1 MPGLAVRDIRRLARV
16 SKAWS
21 KTVDAEE
28 CWRLAVSALATEH
41 GLYAPPTSTC
51 WRKLFTET
59 LWPARHKWSA
69 SSDGDDASGFRIRVA
84 VRVRPRRHS
93 GRGDGLVLPL
103 HQRLRLLKKGEKLSF
118 DDAALS
124 RDEIAKSF
132 SNGEELDEELL
143 QALLEAQ
150 ALGAV
155 DRQAAAQAAG
165 GPGGAAIRWADDDDG
180 GGAAAAD
187 AAEEEPQPLTAED
200 KKDLAAAEAEV
211 AAAEAAVPK
220 AADDGDDKENG
231 ENAAAAERKCG
242 SAKLLLVQPS
252 RVVMFVPGSGVRP
265 FVFPTVLDGKAS
277 QMEVYVK
284 AAQDAVVSALNGL
297 NACVLAY
304 GQTGSGKTHT
314 TFGPNG
320 TIEEAA
326 ACARRSHRRAAT
338 AEGLGLPS
346 VLPPSAGVV
355 LRACEEVLSV
365 RSVPGACCDD
375 LRLSAQ
381 FVQIYD
387 EHITDLLSGAPVMLR
402 EGGEGG
408 APFTLI
414 GAAHVDLHS
423 VDDALCMLRAG
434 ELHKRVA
441 ATAMNDASSR
451 AHTIF
456 LLSLTQARADD
467 AVTSSLALVDLA
479 GSEQLKQSRAV
490 GQQRNEAVAINS
502 SLLVLGKVI
511 RALSEGQRHVPYH
524 ECKLTKLLRGAFG
537 GASRT
542 TAIVTCSSDD
552 AHADN
557 TVSSLRFGERCSTV
571 TNTLNVARVSRAEAI
586 ATVDGALAQT
596 EASLRSYEARGRTSL
611 PAYSTLKARHASLSM
626 RRRQLGA

>member
-1 MPGLAVRDIRRLARV
+1 MRQPSPPRPTEPRRDVRPGL
-16 SKAWS
+16 
-21 KTVDAEE
+21 
-28 CWRLAVSALATEH
+28 
-41 GLYAPPTSTC
+41 G
-51 WRKLFTET
+51 
-59 LWPARHKWSA
+59 
-69 SSDGDDASGFRIRVA
+69 
-84 VRVRPRRHS
+84 RPS
-93 GRGDGLVLPL
+93 
-103 HQRLRLLKKGEKLSF
+103 LRL
-118 DDAALS
+118 
-124 RDEIAKSF
+124 
-132 SNGEELDEELL
+132 
-143 QALLEAQ
+143 
-150 ALGAV
+150 
-155 DRQAAAQAAG
+155 
-165 GPGGAAIRWADDDDG
+165 PH
-180 GGAAAAD
+180 
-187 AAEEEPQPLTAED
+187 
-200 KKDLAAAEAEV
+200 
-211 AAAEAAVPK
+211 
-220 AADDGDDKENG
+220 
-231 ENAAAAERKCG
+231 
-242 SAKLLLVQPS
+242 
-252 RVVMFVPGSGVRP
+252 
-265 FVFPTVLDGKAS
+265 VLDGKAS
-277 QMEVYVK
+277 QIEVYVK
-284 AAQDAVVSALNGL
+284 AAQDAVVSALNDL

-314 TFGPNG
+314 TFGEWHDRGGGGVRAALAPARGDGGG
-320 TIEEAA
+320 TRAAVGAA
-326 ACARRSHRRAAT
+326 AERGRRAA
-338 AEGLGLPS
+338 
-346 VLPPSAGVV
+346 
-355 LRACEEVLSV
+355 RARVLSV
-365 RSVPGACCDD
+365 RSVPGACRRPSAVG
-375 LRLSAQ
+375 RLCRFTTNTSPTSVRRAG
-381 FVQIYD
+381 D
-387 EHITDLLSGAPVMLR
+387 APR
-402 EGGEGG
+402 GRGG
-408 APFTLI
+408 APFRSSVRPTSTCTL
-414 GAAHVDLHS
+414 
-423 VDDALCMLRAG
+423 DDALCMLRAG

-596 EASLRSYEARGRTSL
+596 EASLRSYEARGRTAL